1 MPVTVVSQV
10 SRDIRDKSSHPR
22 TLGTPWQRIQG
33 DSIRARVWHRCCKCI
48 GMNVRESNTNRTWAG
63 LLIEAP
69 GQPTEEK
76 NLREILGGDA
86 VVLVM
91 RGTDA
96 AIDSVRSIVRS
107 KSSCILTV
115 MNAGIAPSLVP
126 LLNIASSLA
135 SLRRIV
141 VLHDSSV
148 EPNEAVLR
156 RGVLMLRD
164 CPEVRSALTAL
175 IARELPPG
183 HQGPA
188 LHGAGES
195 ASMRF
200 HTEARNAESPDT
212 LAFEACVRVEDRTA
226 SKTCEPKPEQIR
238 PIGIEIPPFR
248 LRSVSA

>member
-1 MPVTVVSQV
+1 M
-10 SRDIRDKSSHPR
+10 R
-22 TLGTPWQRIQG
+22 GFEG
-33 DSIRARVWHRCCKCI
+33 DSTHARDWHRRCNCI
-48 GMNVRESNTNRTWAG
+48 GMNVGDSNTNHTWSG
-63 LLIEAP
+63 LLIEAA
-69 GQPTEEK
+69 GQAAEEK
-76 NLREILGGDA
+76 TLREILGGDA

-96 AIDSVRSIVRS
+96 AIDTVRGIVRS

-141 VLHDSSV
+141 VLHDASV

-175 IARELPPG
+175 ISRELPPG
-183 HQGPA
+183 RQGPGLPQSSGCA
-188 LHGAGES
+188 PVE
-195 ASMRF
+195 F
-200 HTEARNAESPDT
+200 EAELRSIGVPDT
-212 LAFEACVRVEDRTA
+212 LAFEACIRVEDRTV
-226 SKTCEPKPEQIR
+226 SKGCVPKPEPVR
-238 PIGIEIPPFR
+238 PIGLDIPPCR

>member
-1 MPVTVVSQV
+1 MGAS
-10 SRDIRDKSSHPR
+10 
-22 TLGTPWQRIQG
+22 
-33 DSIRARVWHRCCKCI
+33 VWHRCCNCI
-48 GMNVRESNTNRTWAG
+48 GMNVGDSNSNRTWAG

-69 GQPTEEK
+69 GQVAEEK

-107 KSSCILTV
+107 KSSCLLTV

-141 VLHDSSV
+141 VLHDASV

-183 HQGPA
+183 RQGPRHPQSKRSA
-188 LHGAGES
+188 LVDLEAES
-195 ASMRF
+195 RPI
-200 HTEARNAESPDT
+200 ESPDT

-226 SKTCEPKPEQIR
+226 SKACVPKPAPFR
-238 PIGIEIPPFR
+238 PIGLEVPPLR
-248 LRSVSA
+248 LRSASA